1 MCGGCFA
8 LWSCRVADLT
18 LVLGGTRSGKSRYA
32 ADRALRAGGGSVT
45 FIATAIP
52 GDPELDA
59 RIAEHRRHRPA
70 AWTTVLTTADLAATI
85 TAARPDDVLLLDSIT
100 LWLSA
105 CISEPNET
113 ATARLERAIDA
124 FRARRKAAIVVTDEV
139 GLGLVPVTSS
149 GRLFRDGLG
158 LANQRLAAAADE
170 VVLLVAGLPL
180 ALKASR

>member
-1 MCGGCFA
+1 MA
-8 LWSCRVADLT
+8 ELT

-32 ADRALRAGGGSVT
+32 VDRALRAGGELVT

-70 AWTTVLTTADLAATI
+70 AWTTVVTTAELATTI
-85 TAARPDDVLLLDSIT
+85 TAARPEDALVLDSIT

-105 CISEPNET
+105 SISEPGEE

-124 FRARRKAAIVVTDEV
+124 FGARRTPSIVVTDEV

-149 GRLFRDGLG
+149 GRLFRDRLG
-158 LANQRLAAAADE
+158 LANQRLAAVADE